1 MRKKTYKPFIVF
13 VLLLGILP
21 GKDEILW
28 DLGLVIAPDNKS
40 QPILQQKEN
49 KGIKVKLP
57 DHTIYSQVKGLSEK
71 LNIYTEHNE
80 EQPLPKKDSLSKKEP
95 PQPNTTQSLLYNKE
109 ETMIESLQKKGSDSF
124 RSGRYKDALEYLM
137 KIDYNEFTQDE
148 QNQIT
153 YLKANAHFQLGEYNK
168 AEQHLNPLS
177 TQRFSPDA
185 DDALMLLGMIYKKKN
200 DQENAIKTFKQILLD
215 FPDSEFYESA
225 RIQTRILSQNK

>member
-1 MRKKTYKPFIVF
+1 MRKTTHKPFIVF
-13 VLLLGILP
+13 IILLGTLL

-28 DLGLVIAPDNKS
+28 DLGIIIATENKPHS
-40 QPILQQKEN
+40 ILQQKEN

-57 DHTIYSQVKGLSEK
+57 DHTIHSQVKGLSEK
-71 LNIYTEHNE
+71 LNIYTEHSE
-80 EQPLPKKDSLSKKEP
+80 EQPLLKNDSLGKKE
-95 PQPNTTQSLLYNKE
+95 QLQTNNTQSLLYNNE
-109 ETMIESLQKKGSDSF
+109 EIITESLQKKGSDSF

-168 AEQHLNPLS
+168 AEQHLNSLS
-177 TQRFSPDA
+177 IQRFSSNA

-200 DQENAIKTFKQILLD
+200 DQESALKTFKQILLD

>member
-1 MRKKTYKPFIVF
+1 MRKTTHKPLVVF

-28 DLGLVIAPDNKS
+28 DLGLVISPENKSHSIS
-40 QPILQQKEN
+40 QPIER

-57 DHTIYSQVKGLSEK
+57 DHTIHNQVKGLSEK
-71 LNIYTEHNE
+71 LNIYTEHTE
-80 EQPLPKKDSLSKKEP
+80 EHPLAKKETTGKKEQL
-95 PQPNTTQSLLYNKE
+95 QPNTTQSLLYDKE
-109 ETMIESLQKKGSDSF
+109 EITTESLQKKGSDSF

-137 KIDYNEFTQDE
+137 KIDYKGFTQDE

-153 YLKANAHFQLGEYNK
+153 YLKANAHFQLGEYSK
-168 AEQHLNPLS
+168 AEQHLNPLA

-185 DDALMLLGMIYKKKN
+185 DDALMLLGMIYKKQN
-200 DQENAIKTFKQILLD
+200 DQENAIKIFKQILLD